1 MSSRR
6 RATSS
11 VHHSGK
17 DYDIQCDDLSD
28 LVSVK
33 DFKETCSKLYQD
45 ILATHVTR
53 DTQSGDHMT
62 GDAQDVEAEIT
73 CKSVCNHRKLLLLSY
88 ILSPSQIQYGII
100 TGKL

>member
-11 VHHSGK
+11 AHLSGK
-17 DYDIQCDDLSD
+17 DYDIHCDDLSD

-53 DTQSGDHMT
+53 DTQSGDHVT
-62 GDAQDVEAEIT
+62 GDAHAQEMKTEIA
-73 CKSVCNHRKLLLLSY
+73 CKSVCNHR
-88 ILSPSQIQYGII
+88 ILQY
-100 TGKL
+100 